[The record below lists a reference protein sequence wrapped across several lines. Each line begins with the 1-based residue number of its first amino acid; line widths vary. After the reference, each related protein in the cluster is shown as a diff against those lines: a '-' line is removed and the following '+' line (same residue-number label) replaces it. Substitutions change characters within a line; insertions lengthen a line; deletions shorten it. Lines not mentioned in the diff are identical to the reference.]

1 MLRNGPSSQSLC
13 DFCHEGTLDFVK
25 GFSCLY
31 RDDHVEFVL
40 KDIYFSDKADHKNDL
55 GWKPNSMSIGT

>member
-1 MLRNGPSSQSLC
+1 MLRNSPSSQSLC

-40 KDIYFSDKADHKNDL
+40 KDIYFSDKAVCHDL